1 MKNQIPRKGPN
12 IILLLAIAGITFL
25 SLLSNPCPAQTKPN
39 TTGYTELLKQADQ
52 ALAAKDYATALMLFE
67 KASFA
72 KPELKYASEK
82 ITEINTILDEN
93 KGSRAILFEDL
104 IIKAENFFKI
114 KDYPGAKAEYQKAL
128 SIDPSAQF
136 PKDRLKQISAVY
148 TDPADQEY
156 FNDAVANGDR
166 SLAAKDFDKAVL
178 FYETA
183 LAVKPDAKAVKDKI
197 TNTKKQQSEF
207 KIKAEQSAKIIAA
220 ADKLLQAEKRA
231 EALAEYKKALELT
244 PANQHAAA
252 KISEI
257 EKYLADTKTLQ
268 DTYDKSIEQADQ
280 FYINR
285 DFASARLKYQEALKS
300 KPEARYPKE
309 MLEKTK
315 SGESQLQSDQQK
327 YEAALASAE
336 NLFNTGDYE
345 AALIGFKSA
354 LSINPAETYPKTR
367 ITEIEK
373 LITERTSRKEAYE
386 IAIKNGDQSLG
397 EKKYDPA
404 LSHYR
409 NALSLLPGEAYPKQ
423 KIDEITA
430 LVALQKSLDENY
442 KKSIAD
448 ADKLFTQNSYAES
461 IVAYTKA
468 LELKPD
474 ETYPQQKITEAQNQL
489 ALFKSKDENYA
500 SAIKSADTYFAEQ
513 KYDEALAEYK
523 QAITIKPS
531 EKYPQDK
538 SAEISKILAKRK
550 TDADKYTVAI
560 SKGDKAL
567 ETANYPLA
575 LTSYQE
581 ALALKPSE
589 QYPQDKIAEIN
600 AAVSAQKITDEKYNT
615 AIKTGDQL
623 FANKEYNPASAA
635 YTEASEL
642 KKNEKY
648 PQDQLAKINKILS
661 EERSSDENYTRAITE
676 GDANFADQKLAEA
689 ITSYKTASGIKP
701 AESYPKSQI
710 EKINTLIAEQ
720 KKLAVDYAAAIASAD
735 KLFTAAKYDDAI
747 ADYRKALDL
756 KPSEKYPSDKITEAE
771 KMIAD
776 AKALQE
782 SYDKAVADGD
792 TYFSTKDLTNSL
804 ASFKNANSIKPSE
817 TYPKQKITE
826 IQAILDKDKAEG
838 QRYQEAIAQ
847 ADKLFTEEKYQAALE
862 PYQRASGIKPG
873 ETYPKDQVTKIN
885 QLIAEQKKLDED
897 YQKLITDAD
906 VQFKAT
912 KYEDARSL
920 YVNAGA
926 LKPAEKMPKDKIAEI
941 DALLADLLNKEQ
953 SFAKHINDG
962 DTRFSEKQYTE
973 AISSYNS
980 ALKIKPAETYPKS
993 QIEKINTLIA
1003 EQKKLAVDYAAAI
1016 ASADKLFTAAKYDDA
1031 IADYR
1036 KALDLK
1042 PSEKYPSDKITE
1054 AEKMIADAKALQ
1066 ESYDKAVAD
1075 GDTYFSTKDLTNS
1088 LASFKN
1094 ANSIKPSETY
1104 PKQKITEIQAI
1115 LDKDK
1120 AEGQRYQEAIAQA
1133 DKLFTEQKYEAA
1145 LDPYQ
1150 RASDIKPA
1158 ETYPKDQITKINQL
1172 IADQKKLDENYQKL
1186 ITDADVQFKATKYED
1201 ARSLYVNAGALKPAE
1216 KLPKDR
1222 IAEIDGLLA
1231 GIQQKELNYTN
1242 SIKEADA
1249 FFSDRKY
1256 TDAIV
1261 SYNNALAVKPAESY
1275 PKSQV
1280 EKINILLAE
1289 QKKLDSDYLTILAA
1303 ADKLFDENKYSE
1315 AITDYRKALTLKPS
1329 EKYPSDKIT
1338 ESEKLIA
1345 DLKALQQTYDKA
1357 VAEGDKKL
1365 TEKDYENALIA
1376 FKNANTAKPS
1386 ETYPPQKITEIQT
1399 ILDKNK
1405 AENDRYNEAIAAAD
1419 KFFTGEKYREA
1430 LEPYQRANTIKPAE
1444 KYPQEQIDRINQFL
1458 AEQNK
1463 LDEDYQKLITDATVF
1478 LKNEKY
1484 NEARN
1489 LYTNAGVLKPS
1500 EQLPKDK
1507 IAEIDTILAGIKLK
1521 EENYTKA
1528 INTASEQ
1535 YGAKKLSAAIK
1546 SYEEA
1551 LGIKPAE
1558 KYPQER
1564 ITAIKSEIKAI
1575 DDKYSE
1581 AITLGDSKLASK
1593 ELMEAMNAYQNALEI
1608 KPSEEYPK
1616 TKLAE
1621 INTALAAQ
1629 KEELEKMYASYI
1641 ADGDRLAV
1649 AKDYSAARSA
1659 FTKATG
1665 IKPTE
1670 TYPKQRITEINKIT
1684 EEIELAQKA
1693 EYTKALGEADKL
1705 YNSKIFDQAI
1715 DAYEAASQIN
1725 QDDPYPL
1732 QQISVIRKYMS
1743 DHAIQDL
1750 FADVFIITEGTE
1762 KKFTFSSIEPRLR
1775 KNNYILLKARSAG
1788 KSAPKVY
1795 LNYGKD
1801 NQKNGGIVLRSLDK
1815 NEIKD
1820 YLIRISVQD
1829 KWYREDNNWISLFV
1843 ETGDIEISKVQIA
1856 AGDE

>member
-82 ITEINTILDEN
+82 ITEINAILDEN

-166 SLAAKDFDKAVL
+166 SLAASDFDKAVL

-207 KIKAEQSAKIIAA
+207 KIKAEQSAKIIAT

-489 ALFKSKDENYA
+489 ALFKSKDENYV
-500 SAIKSADTYFAEQ
+500 SAINSADTYLAEQ

-538 SAEISKILAKRK
+538 SAEISKILAKLK

-567 ETANYPLA
+567 ESANYPLA
-575 LTSYQE
+575 LTSFQE

-600 AAVSAQKITDEKYNT
+600 TAVSAQKITDEKYNT
-615 AIKTGDQL
+615 AIKAGDQL

-648 PQDQLAKINKILS
+648 PQDQLAKINIILS

-747 ADYRKALDL
+747 ADYRKALEM
-756 KPSEKYPSDKITEAE
+756 KPAEKYPSDKITEAE

-782 SYDKAVADGD
+782 SY
-792 TYFSTKDLTNSL
+792 Y
-804 ASFKNANSIKPSE
+804 
-817 TYPKQKITE
+817 
-826 IQAILDKDKAEG
+826 
-838 QRYQEAIAQ
+838 
-847 ADKLFTEEKYQAALE
+847 
-862 PYQRASGIKPG
+862 
-873 ETYPKDQVTKIN
+873 
-885 QLIAEQKKLDED
+885 
-897 YQKLITDAD
+897 
-906 VQFKAT
+906 
-912 KYEDARSL
+912 
-920 YVNAGA
+920 
-926 LKPAEKMPKDKIAEI
+926 
-941 DALLADLLNKEQ
+941 
-953 SFAKHINDG
+953 
-962 DTRFSEKQYTE
+962 
-973 AISSYNS
+973 
-980 ALKIKPAETYPKS
+980 
-993 QIEKINTLIA
+993 
-1003 EQKKLAVDYAAAI
+1003 
-1016 ASADKLFTAAKYDDA
+1016 
-1031 IADYR
+1031 
-1036 KALDLK
+1036 
-1042 PSEKYPSDKITE
+1042 
-1054 AEKMIADAKALQ
+1054 
-1066 ESYDKAVAD
+1066 KAVAD

-1535 YGAKKLSAAIK
+1535 YGTKKLSAAIK

-1775 KNNYILLKARSAG
+1775 KNNYIVLKARSTG